1 MTENIFQLRDIKTWY
16 YLLYL
21 PGIIIIPGIS
31 PVELTKNM
39 ACGGNDWNTNHFC
52 GK

>member
-1 MTENIFQLRDIKTWY
+1 MYCSDSENVTFCMTENICQLPDIKTWY

-39 ACGGNDWNTNHFC
+39 A
-52 GK
+52 